1 MLYYF
6 YVKFVLKT
14 NIVNHCKQTLYI
26 IILPLGYCLND
37 WNTIIFTNILHKST
51 LYSPIN
57 LILKIRPSSLKNLY
71 QSFKLHFEE
80 QVLNSHDN
88 D

>member
-1 MLYYF
+1 MTG
-6 YVKFVLKT
+6 KA
-14 NIVNHCKQTLYI
+14 
-26 IILPLGYCLND
+26 
-37 WNTIIFTNILHKST
+37 TIIFINILHKST